1 MFFHLF
7 NQALLFLHKEINT
20 LLELTTVFRL
30 TSRGVEDINYPFS
43 FCTLLVSWFWELKN
57 NLFWD
62 IALQEKQ
69 IISGQANEE
78 VPIVIS
84 QENQPSIQISWGILQ
99 RPSKLPSTL
108 LLVRHSS
115 GQPKLLQQTNLL
127 FKLFSSFLFLLSQFF
142 HGLLPSFIFPLVKTK
157 KILPTDW
164 VWKSDKILTM
174 FWNLP
179 RLLEL
184 Q

>member
-20 LLELTTVFRL
+20 LLELTTVFHL
-30 TSRGVEDINYPFS
+30 TFREVEDINYPFS

-78 VPIVIS
+78 MPIVIS

-99 RPSKLPSTL
+99 RPPKLPSTL

-115 GQPKLLQQTNLL
+115 GQPKLLQQTNL
-127 FKLFSSFLFLLSQFF
+127 F
-142 HGLLPSFIFPLVKTK
+142 HGAFYGGHQSYLVH
-157 KILPTDW
+157 
-164 VWKSDKILTM
+164 
-174 FWNLP
+174 FC
-179 RLLEL
+179 
-184 Q
+184 

>member
-20 LLELTTVFRL
+20 LLELTTVFCL
-30 TSRGVEDINYPFS
+30 TSRVVEDINYPFS

-99 RPSKLPSTL
+99 RPPKLPSTL

-115 GQPKLLQQTNLL
+115 GQPKLGSISVSGQ
-127 FKLFSSFLFLLSQFF
+127 
-142 HGLLPSFIFPLVKTK
+142 
-157 KILPTDW
+157 LPTYPSPNPTTVYW
-164 VWKSDKILTM
+164 WQVRVNVGLG
-174 FWNLP
+174 
-179 RLLEL
+179 EG
-184 Q
+184 

>member
-69 IISGQANEE
+69 IISEQANEE

-99 RPSKLPSTL
+99 RPPKLPSTL

-142 HGLLPSFIFPLVKTK
+142 HGFLPSFIFPLVKTK

-164 VWKSDKILTM
+164 EWK
-174 FWNLP
+174 
-179 RLLEL
+179 
-184 Q
+184 